1 MPRPEE
7 IVAKLR
13 SPQARSNVLTDNA
26 SLCLTIRANPI
37 SRSGPLQKG
46 SFAFSG
52 SPFRARRW
60 LGCNQM
66 LSEYRGDQGDQ

>member
-13 SPQARSNVLTDNA
+13 LPQARSNVLTDNA
-26 SLCLTIRANPI
+26 SCPSSADPI

-52 SPFRARRW
+52 SS
-60 LGCNQM
+60 G
-66 LSEYRGDQGDQ
+66 RGAGSAAIKC